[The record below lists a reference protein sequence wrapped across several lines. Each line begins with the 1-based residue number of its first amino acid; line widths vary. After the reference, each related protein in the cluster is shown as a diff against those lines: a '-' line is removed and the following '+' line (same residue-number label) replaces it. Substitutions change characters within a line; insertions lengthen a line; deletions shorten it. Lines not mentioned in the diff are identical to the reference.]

1 MQTKQL
7 SIKGDRGRGKGANRL
22 SQLPRSPSDVEA
34 HGHGQKEASKNHLG
48 KSAVNALPPPLRH
61 PGSTPTSTAVIEL
74 SPAPVPP
81 QASGATWE
89 ARPCQAP
96 RAKGEWRSGAGA
108 PEVEGLHTST
118 RTGAPDTVIRS
129 NSHALGRTETSCH
142 DICNAPPRALLPWRP
157 LPSRRHSAERAEFR
171 IFRTL

>member
-1 MQTKQL
+1 MQTKEL

-22 SQLPRSPSDVEA
+22 STTSEPVGGGSTRSRSE
-34 HGHGQKEASKNHLG
+34 GSQQKASWQVV
-48 KSAVNALPPPLRH
+48 VNALPPPPRH
-61 PGSTPTSTAVIEL
+61 PGSTPTSTSVIEL

-96 RAKGEWRSGAGA
+96 RAKGEWLSGAGA

-118 RTGAPDTVIRS
+118 RRGAPDTVIRS

>member
-1 MQTKQL
+1 MA
-7 SIKGDRGRGKGANRL
+7 GEGGGAN
-22 SQLPRSPSDVEA
+22 QPSTTSEPVGLGNTPTPSE
-34 HGHGQKEASKNHLG
+34 GSRRNRLG
-48 KSAVNALPPPLRH
+48 KSAVNALPPPPQH
-61 PGSTPTSTAVIEL
+61 PGSTPTPTAVIEL

-81 QASGATWE
+81 QASRATWE
-89 ARPCQAP
+89 AQPCQAP
-96 RAKGEWRSGAGA
+96 RAKTEWRGGEGA

-118 RTGAPDTVIRS
+118 RRGAPDTVIRS

-157 LPSRRHSAERAEFR
+157 LPSRRHSAERSEFR